1 MMKIKYKLIMDE
13 FRGHNVSKIK
23 DYKAQFFLYNLH

>member
-1 MMKIKYKLIMDE
+1 MKIKYKLIMDE

-23 DYKAQFFLYNLH
+23 DCKAQFYFV

>member
-1 MMKIKYKLIMDE
+1 MKIKYKLIMDE

-23 DYKAQFFLYNLH
+23 DCKEKSFFV